1 MSDKETRWYDL
12 GFALEKARQAPSRD
26 RLDSLVDRLMSF
38 RNGTDGRAKGDS
50 GRSSERRGSRGASDG
65 ADAFDRVLGGGV
77 AVLTQQLVR
86 AVPTH
91 SDPSVMRVAK
101 GAAAGA
107 AATLLRELTHPL
119 LSGRLE
125 FPSIADGFPERLAS
139 GAARGAL
146 FAAVLDPR
154 IPGPAPLR
162 GAVFASVEYL
172 LAPGGGLSPYVG
184 KIAPWRIIPGADSV
198 VKKLERG
205 EESII
210 DHLVFGLALALLLGE
225 A

>member
-1 MSDKETRWYDL
+1 MPDAETRWYDL

-38 RNGTDGRAKGDS
+38 RGGGGAPERGRPRDSNSSADGS
-50 GRSSERRGSRGASDG
+50 
-65 ADAFDRVLGGGV
+65 DAFDRVLGGGA
-77 AVLTQQLVR
+77 AVLTQRLLG
-86 AVPTH
+86 AIPKH

-119 LSGRLE
+119 LHGRLE
-125 FPSIADGFPERLAS
+125 MPPIDAGFPERLAS

-162 GAVFASVEYL
+162 GALYATVEYL

-184 KIAPWRIIPGADSV
+184 KIAPWRILPGADAV

-205 EESII
+205 EESIL